1 MLKEKNANKYIYSN
15 YFGFWN
21 PLKSEPPYSVGDL
34 ELYDN
39 IFQIWV
45 IYFLFFFFFSL
56 FFRKRATADCW
67 KDLCLVHSYIFE
79 GSLVGWAVGK
89 SVDVPHKH
97 LSGGVAGLC

>member
-45 IYFLFFFFFSL
+45 IYFLFFFFFHCSL
-56 FFRKRATADCW
+56 EKGRRLIVGRIF
-67 KDLCLVHSYIFE
+67 VSYIVTFLKDR
-79 GSLVGWAVGK
+79 S
-89 SVDVPHKH
+89 
-97 LSGGVAGLC
+97 